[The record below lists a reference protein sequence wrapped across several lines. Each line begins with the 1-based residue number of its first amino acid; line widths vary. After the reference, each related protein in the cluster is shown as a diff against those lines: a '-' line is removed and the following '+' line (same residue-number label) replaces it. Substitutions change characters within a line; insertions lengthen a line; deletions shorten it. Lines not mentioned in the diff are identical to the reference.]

1 MLPKVDV
8 GIRIPGSPKTQKD
21 GGKMALNPR
30 IYQERVDGYFLEVYT
45 KRPYIRFRHIKTG
58 RFVKRPPEIYIEVVV
73 GAETGGGGEPLE
85 VEGIGVMEI
94 PIPYLEKVARIHGP
108 EQVEEELDR
117 AEDNIK
123 EHLEY
128 EIMVAFGDYIAGML
142 EKKKRELK
150 MDAEPGGWIKYRHP
164 KRYTTWKVMEISP
177 WDEVWRG

>member
-1 MLPKVDV
+1 
-8 GIRIPGSPKTQKD
+8 
-21 GGKMALNPR
+21 MAMNPR
-30 IYQERVDGYFLEVYT
+30 IYYERVDGYFLEVYT
-45 KRPYIRFRHIKTG
+45 ERPHIRFRNIRTG

-85 VEGIGVMEI
+85 VEGIGVMRIEVM
-94 PIPYLEKVARIHGP
+94 YLERVARTYGP

-128 EIMVAFGDYIAGML
+128 EILVAFGDYMANLL

-150 MDAEPGGWIKYRHP
+150 RDAEPGGWIKYRHP
-164 KRYTTWKVMEISP
+164 RRYTTWKVMEISP
-177 WDEVWRG
+177 WDEEWRG

>member
-1 MLPKVDV
+1 
-8 GIRIPGSPKTQKD
+8 
-21 GGKMALNPR
+21 MAMNPR
-30 IYQERVDGYFLEVYT
+30 IYYERVDGYFLEVYT
-45 KRPYIRFRHIKTG
+45 ERPYIRFRNIRTG

-85 VEGIGVMEI
+85 VEGIGVMRIEVM
-94 PIPYLEKVARIHGP
+94 YLERVARTYGP

-128 EIMVAFGDYIAGML
+128 EILVAFGDYMANLL

-150 MDAEPGGWIKYRHP
+150 RDAEPGGWIKYRHP
-164 KRYTTWKVMEISP
+164 RRYTTWKVIEISP
-177 WDEVWRG
+177 WDEEWRG